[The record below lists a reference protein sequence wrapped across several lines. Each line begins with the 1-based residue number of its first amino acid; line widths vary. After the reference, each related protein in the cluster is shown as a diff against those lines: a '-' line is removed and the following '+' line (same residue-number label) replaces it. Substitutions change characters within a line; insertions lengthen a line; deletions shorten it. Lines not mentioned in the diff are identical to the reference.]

1 MRSDMF
7 SQLFLILLLSI
18 CCKMSDVVAANSS
31 KCLEDQKMLLLQL
44 RNNLTCDSEIST
56 KLVKWNQRIDCCQ
69 WEGVT
74 CNSEGQVIGLDLS
87 AESFSGS
94 INLLAN
100 LKFLSIVRLDGNNLS
115 APIPEFFA
123 ELTNLTVLSLSS
135 CNLIGEAPQKI
146 FQVPTLQTIDLSEN
160 EMLGGSLPEFPSK
173 GSLQN
178 LVLSDTKF
186 SGSLPESIGNLR
198 KLSRIELRACNFTG
212 PIPSSMENLTQ
223 LVLLDFEL
231 NSFTGSFPSFK
242 LSKNLTRIY
251 SARNRLTGISS
262 DWQGFE
268 NLKYLDLSNNSIS
281 GLIPASVFYLP
292 SLSDLVLSNNMFSG
306 QITELQNVISPLTSL
321 ELSSNKL
328 EGPIP
333 EFLFELHD
341 LYGLS
346 LSFNKFNGTVQLKK
360 FTNLNKLVSLDLS
373 HNSLSVDTTIS
384 ESDLALLPQLNSFML
399 ASCNLQNISFL
410 KNQSKLSMLD
420 LSNNQLTGEIPN
432 WLVEINDGLLRFLN
446 LSFNQF
452 MRLQEPYTIGFL
464 MNFLDLHSNLLTGVI
479 PLPPRAAAYIDFSDN
494 NFSSFPPDFGKYLVT
509 ARFLSIAN
517 NKVIDA
523 PSEPEVEVDEFI
535 SRTEIYVSAILG
547 FVVGIGIIFL
557 PLLFSK
563 RWNQSYNRIIDRFIL
578 RIFQQQDQERRTSS
592 SIQMRSEM
600 FSQLFLILLLSI
612 CCKTSDVVA
621 ADSSKCLEDQKM
633 LLLQLRN
640 KLTYYPEIST
650 KLVKWNQRIDCCQW
664 EGVTCNSAGQVI
676 GLDLSAESF
685 SGSINLLANLK
696 FLSIVRLDGNNLS
709 APIPEFFAEL
719 TNLTVLSL
727 SSCNLIGEAPQKIF
741 QVPTLQ
747 TIDLSVNEMLGGSL
761 PEFPSKGSLQ
771 NLALSYTKF
780 SGSLPES
787 IGNLSKLS
795 RVELR
800 ACNFTGPIPS
810 SMENLTQLVLL
821 DFNLNSFTG
830 SFPSFKLSKNL
841 TDIYSARNRLTGIS
855 SDWEGFENLKYL
867 DLSNNSISGLI
878 PESLFYLPSLS
889 ALFLSNNMFSG
900 QITELQ
906 NVISPLE
913 SLELSSNKLEGPIP
927 EFLFELHDLY
937 GLSLSFN
944 KFNGTVQLKK
954 FTNLNKLVS
963 LDLSHNSLSVD
974 TNISESDLALLP
986 QLNSF
991 MLASCNLQNISFLKN
1006 QSKLS
1011 MLDLSNSQLTGEI
1024 PNWLVEINDG
1034 LLRFLNLSFNQFTH
1048 LQEPY
1053 TFGFLNFLDLHS
1065 NLLTGVIPLP
1075 PRAAAYIDFS
1085 NNNFST
1091 FPPDFGNYLVTAR
1104 FLSIAN
1110 NKVIGGVL
1118 PRGSFLELKG
1128 MMADPS
1134 LTHSRSDILHFES
1147 QSVRS
1152 VYYQDRVT
1160 LSHKGQDNNSAD
1172 APSEPE
1178 VEEDEFIS
1186 RTEIY
1191 VSAILGFVV
1200 GVGIIFLPLLFSKRW
1215 SQSYNRTIDRL
1226 ILRIFQQQNQERR
1239 TSSSSVASW
1248 KKASGKARGRH

>member
-1 MRSDMF
+1 MRSEMF

-44 RNNLTCDSEIST
+44 RNNLTYDSEIST

-74 CNSEGQVIGLDLS
+74 CNGEGQVIGLDLS

-94 INLLAN
+94 ITPLAD

-123 ELTNLTVLSLSS
+123 E
-135 CNLIGEAPQKI
+135 
-146 FQVPTLQTIDLSEN
+146 F
-160 EMLGGSLPEFPSK
+160 
-173 GSLQN
+173 
-178 LVLSDTKF
+178 
-186 SGSLPESIGNLR
+186 
-198 KLSRIELRACNFTG
+198 
-212 PIPSSMENLTQ
+212 
-223 LVLLDFEL
+223 
-231 NSFTGSFPSFK
+231 
-242 LSKNLTRIY
+242 
-251 SARNRLTGISS
+251 
-262 DWQGFE
+262 
-268 NLKYLDLSNNSIS
+268 
-281 GLIPASVFYLP
+281 
-292 SLSDLVLSNNMFSG
+292 
-306 QITELQNVISPLTSL
+306 
-321 ELSSNKL
+321 
-328 EGPIP
+328 
-333 EFLFELHD
+333 
-341 LYGLS
+341 
-346 LSFNKFNGTVQLKK
+346 
-360 FTNLNKLVSLDLS
+360 
-373 HNSLSVDTTIS
+373 
-384 ESDLALLPQLNSFML
+384 
-399 ASCNLQNISFL
+399 
-410 KNQSKLSMLD
+410 
-420 LSNNQLTGEIPN
+420 
-432 WLVEINDGLLRFLN
+432 
-446 LSFNQF
+446 
-452 MRLQEPYTIGFL
+452 
-464 MNFLDLHSNLLTGVI
+464 
-479 PLPPRAAAYIDFSDN
+479 
-494 NFSSFPPDFGKYLVT
+494 
-509 ARFLSIAN
+509 
-517 NKVIDA
+517 
-523 PSEPEVEVDEFI
+523 
-535 SRTEIYVSAILG
+535 
-547 FVVGIGIIFL
+547 
-557 PLLFSK
+557 
-563 RWNQSYNRIIDRFIL
+563 
-578 RIFQQQDQERRTSS
+578 
-592 SIQMRSEM
+592 
-600 FSQLFLILLLSI
+600 
-612 CCKTSDVVA
+612 
-621 ADSSKCLEDQKM
+621 
-633 LLLQLRN
+633 
-640 KLTYYPEIST
+640 
-650 KLVKWNQRIDCCQW
+650 
-664 EGVTCNSAGQVI
+664 
-676 GLDLSAESF
+676 
-685 SGSINLLANLK
+685 
-696 FLSIVRLDGNNLS
+696 
-709 APIPEFFAEL
+709 

-771 NLALSYTKF
+771 NLVLSDTKF

-787 IGNLSKLS
+787 IGNLRKLS

-841 TDIYSARNRLTGIS
+841 TDIYTARNRLTGIS
-855 SDWEGFENLKYL
+855 SDWEGFENLEYL

-889 ALFLSNNMFSG
+889 ALVLSNNKFSG

-906 NVISPLE
+906 NVISPLTN
-913 SLELSSNKLEGPIP
+913 LDLSSNKLEGPIP

-954 FTNLNKLVS
+954 FTNINKLVD
-963 LDLSHNSLSVD
+963 LDLSHNSISVD

-1110 NKVIGGVL
+1110 NKVIGSIPSSICNSSYLEVLELSNNSLNGIIPPCLAEKSSTLKVLNLGKNNLIGNIPEKFSYNCELQSLDLSQNHLTGVLPRSLSNCTKLKVLNIGNNKIKDTFPCWLRNMSDLRVLVLRFNGFHGNIDCSQVSSNRTALQIMDLASNNLGGVL

-1160 LSHKGQDNNSAD
+1160 LSLKGQDVTKTNIFLFFTSIDFSSNNFVGNIPEIVGDLRSLYLLNISHNNLTGQIPPAIGNLKQLESLDLSFNKLGGNIPEKLASLTFLSFLNLSSNELVGMIPRGNQIQTFGESSFEGNEGLCGFPLNRTCKNNSAD

-1178 VEEDEFIS
+1178 VEEEEFIS
-1186 RTEIY
+1186 MTEIY

-1200 GVGIIFLPLLFSKRW
+1200 GIGIIFLPLLFSKRW
-1215 SQSYNRTIDRL
+1215 NQSYNRTIDRL

-1239 TSSSSVASW
+1239 TSSSSVTSW
-1248 KKASGKARGRH
+1248 KKAAGKARGRH

>member
-1 MRSDMF
+1 
-7 SQLFLILLLSI
+7 
-18 CCKMSDVVAANSS
+18 MSDVVAANSS
-31 KCLEDQKMLLLQL
+31 KCLEDQKKLLLQL
-44 RNNLTCDSEIST
+44 RNKLTYDSEIST

-74 CNSEGQVIGLDLS
+74 CNGEGQVIGLDLS

-94 INLLAN
+94 ITPLAD
-100 LKFLSIVRLDGNNLS
+100 LKFLSIVHLDGNNLS

-123 ELTNLTVLSLSS
+123 E
-135 CNLIGEAPQKI
+135 
-146 FQVPTLQTIDLSEN
+146 F
-160 EMLGGSLPEFPSK
+160 
-173 GSLQN
+173 
-178 LVLSDTKF
+178 
-186 SGSLPESIGNLR
+186 
-198 KLSRIELRACNFTG
+198 
-212 PIPSSMENLTQ
+212 
-223 LVLLDFEL
+223 
-231 NSFTGSFPSFK
+231 
-242 LSKNLTRIY
+242 
-251 SARNRLTGISS
+251 
-262 DWQGFE
+262 
-268 NLKYLDLSNNSIS
+268 
-281 GLIPASVFYLP
+281 
-292 SLSDLVLSNNMFSG
+292 
-306 QITELQNVISPLTSL
+306 
-321 ELSSNKL
+321 
-328 EGPIP
+328 
-333 EFLFELHD
+333 
-341 LYGLS
+341 
-346 LSFNKFNGTVQLKK
+346 
-360 FTNLNKLVSLDLS
+360 
-373 HNSLSVDTTIS
+373 
-384 ESDLALLPQLNSFML
+384 
-399 ASCNLQNISFL
+399 
-410 KNQSKLSMLD
+410 
-420 LSNNQLTGEIPN
+420 
-432 WLVEINDGLLRFLN
+432 
-446 LSFNQF
+446 
-452 MRLQEPYTIGFL
+452 
-464 MNFLDLHSNLLTGVI
+464 
-479 PLPPRAAAYIDFSDN
+479 
-494 NFSSFPPDFGKYLVT
+494 
-509 ARFLSIAN
+509 
-517 NKVIDA
+517 
-523 PSEPEVEVDEFI
+523 
-535 SRTEIYVSAILG
+535 
-547 FVVGIGIIFL
+547 
-557 PLLFSK
+557 
-563 RWNQSYNRIIDRFIL
+563 
-578 RIFQQQDQERRTSS
+578 
-592 SIQMRSEM
+592 
-600 FSQLFLILLLSI
+600 
-612 CCKTSDVVA
+612 
-621 ADSSKCLEDQKM
+621 
-633 LLLQLRN
+633 
-640 KLTYYPEIST
+640 
-650 KLVKWNQRIDCCQW
+650 
-664 EGVTCNSAGQVI
+664 
-676 GLDLSAESF
+676 
-685 SGSINLLANLK
+685 
-696 FLSIVRLDGNNLS
+696 
-709 APIPEFFAEL
+709 

-747 TIDLSVNEMLGGSL
+747 TIDLSVNRMLGGSL

-771 NLALSYTKF
+771 NLVLSYTKF

-787 IGNLSKLS
+787 IGNLRKLS

-855 SDWEGFENLKYL
+855 SDWEGFENLEYL
-867 DLSNNSISGLI
+867 DLSSNSISGLI

-889 ALFLSNNMFSG
+889 ALFLSNNKFSG

-954 FTNLNKLVS
+954 FTNLNKLVN

-1048 LQEPY
+1048 IQEPY

-1075 PRAAAYIDFS
+1075 PRAAAYIDLS
-1085 NNNFST
+1085 NNNFSS

-1110 NKVIGGVL
+1110 NKVIGSIPSSICNSSYLEVLELSNNSLNGIIPPCLAEKSSTLKVLNLGKNNLIGNIPEKFSYNCELQSLDLSQNHLTGLLPRSLSNCTKLKVINIGNNKIKDTFPCWLRNMSNLRVLVLRFNGFHGNIDCSRVTSNWTALQIMDLASNNLGGVL

-1160 LSHKGQDNNSAD
+1160 LSLKGQDVTQTKIFLFFTSIDFSSNNFVGNIPETVGDLRSLYLLNISHNNLTGQIPPAIGNLKQLESLDLSFNKLGGNIPERLADLTFLSVINLSYNELVGMIPRGTQIEISGVSSFEGNKGLCGFPLNRTCKNNSAD
-1172 APSEPE
+1172 EPSEPE

-1200 GVGIIFLPLLFSKRW
+1200 GIGIIFLPLLFSKRW
-1215 SQSYNRTIDRL
+1215 NQSYNRIIDRL
-1226 ILRIFQQQNQERR
+1226 ILRIFQQQDQEKR
-1239 TSSSSVASW
+1239 TSKSSSVASW
-1248 KKASGKARGRH
+1248 KKASGKSRGNH

>member
-1 MRSDMF
+1 MF

-31 KCLEDQKMLLLQL
+31 KCLEDQKKLLLQL
-44 RNNLTCDSEIST
+44 RNKLTYDSEIST

-74 CNSEGQVIGLDLS
+74 CNGEGQVIGLDLS

-94 INLLAN
+94 ITPLAD
-100 LKFLSIVRLDGNNLS
+100 LKFLSIVHLDGNNLS

-123 ELTNLTVLSLSS
+123 E
-135 CNLIGEAPQKI
+135 
-146 FQVPTLQTIDLSEN
+146 F
-160 EMLGGSLPEFPSK
+160 
-173 GSLQN
+173 
-178 LVLSDTKF
+178 
-186 SGSLPESIGNLR
+186 
-198 KLSRIELRACNFTG
+198 
-212 PIPSSMENLTQ
+212 
-223 LVLLDFEL
+223 
-231 NSFTGSFPSFK
+231 
-242 LSKNLTRIY
+242 
-251 SARNRLTGISS
+251 
-262 DWQGFE
+262 
-268 NLKYLDLSNNSIS
+268 
-281 GLIPASVFYLP
+281 
-292 SLSDLVLSNNMFSG
+292 
-306 QITELQNVISPLTSL
+306 
-321 ELSSNKL
+321 
-328 EGPIP
+328 
-333 EFLFELHD
+333 
-341 LYGLS
+341 
-346 LSFNKFNGTVQLKK
+346 
-360 FTNLNKLVSLDLS
+360 
-373 HNSLSVDTTIS
+373 
-384 ESDLALLPQLNSFML
+384 
-399 ASCNLQNISFL
+399 
-410 KNQSKLSMLD
+410 
-420 LSNNQLTGEIPN
+420 
-432 WLVEINDGLLRFLN
+432 
-446 LSFNQF
+446 
-452 MRLQEPYTIGFL
+452 
-464 MNFLDLHSNLLTGVI
+464 
-479 PLPPRAAAYIDFSDN
+479 
-494 NFSSFPPDFGKYLVT
+494 
-509 ARFLSIAN
+509 
-517 NKVIDA
+517 
-523 PSEPEVEVDEFI
+523 
-535 SRTEIYVSAILG
+535 
-547 FVVGIGIIFL
+547 
-557 PLLFSK
+557 
-563 RWNQSYNRIIDRFIL
+563 
-578 RIFQQQDQERRTSS
+578 
-592 SIQMRSEM
+592 
-600 FSQLFLILLLSI
+600 
-612 CCKTSDVVA
+612 
-621 ADSSKCLEDQKM
+621 
-633 LLLQLRN
+633 
-640 KLTYYPEIST
+640 
-650 KLVKWNQRIDCCQW
+650 
-664 EGVTCNSAGQVI
+664 
-676 GLDLSAESF
+676 
-685 SGSINLLANLK
+685 
-696 FLSIVRLDGNNLS
+696 
-709 APIPEFFAEL
+709 

-747 TIDLSVNEMLGGSL
+747 TIDLSVNRMLGGSL

-771 NLALSYTKF
+771 NLVLSYTKF

-787 IGNLSKLS
+787 IGNLRKLS

-855 SDWEGFENLKYL
+855 SDWEGFENLEYL
-867 DLSNNSISGLI
+867 DLSSNSISGLI

-889 ALFLSNNMFSG
+889 ALFLSNNKFSG

-954 FTNLNKLVS
+954 FTNLNKLVN

-1048 LQEPY
+1048 IQEPY

-1075 PRAAAYIDFS
+1075 PRAAAYIDLS
-1085 NNNFST
+1085 NNNFSS

-1110 NKVIGGVL
+1110 NKVIGSIPSSICNSSYLEVLELSNNSLNGIIPPCLAEKSSTLKVLNLGKNNLIGNIPEKFSYNCELQSLDLSQNHLTGLLPRSLSNCTKLKVINIGNNKIKDTFPCWLRNMSNLRVLVLRFNGFHGNIDCSRVTSNWTALQIMDLASNNLGGVL

-1160 LSHKGQDNNSAD
+1160 LSLKGQDVTQTKIFLFFTSIDFSSNNFVGNIPETVGDLRSLYLLNISHNNLTGQIPPAIGNLKQLESLDLSFNKLGGNIPERLADLTFLSVINLSYNELVGMIPRGTQIEISGVSSFEGNKGLCGFPLNRTCKNNSAD
-1172 APSEPE
+1172 EPSEPE

-1200 GVGIIFLPLLFSKRW
+1200 GIGIIFLPLLFSKRW
-1215 SQSYNRTIDRL
+1215 NQSYNRIIDRL
-1226 ILRIFQQQNQERR
+1226 ILRIFQQQDQEKR
-1239 TSSSSVASW
+1239 TSKSSSVASW
-1248 KKASGKARGRH
+1248 KKASGKSRGNH